1 MQLLLL
7 LQIFLENCF
16 HKLDAASSWVARESS
31 RQLLMHSK
39 YDWKNPSNMT
49 CVYQVVQ
56 LEGRVLYVYMYSHLL
71 QRGIDVKKYLTKP
84 IVQHCFGPIP
94 TLEFV
99 QSQMIWPCLT
109 QKLQI
114 HQLLCLPKSAHYLY
128 SDIYQPLLRRGQI
141 ICFYTNSNAEIG
153 PKQCQTSGL
162 LRYFFLHQCLFAR
175 SVDKIHNESR

>member
-1 MQLLLL
+1 M
-7 LQIFLENCF
+7 
-16 HKLDAASSWVARESS
+16 
-31 RQLLMHSK
+31 
-39 YDWKNPSNMT
+39 
-49 CVYQVVQ
+49 
-56 LEGRVLYVYMYSHLL
+56 
-71 QRGIDVKKYLTKP
+71 
-84 IVQHCFGPIP
+84 VQHCFGPIP

-114 HQLLCLPKSAHYLY
+114 HQLLCLPKSAHFLY

-162 LRYFFLHQCLFAR
+162 LRYFFLLQCIFAR
-175 SVDKIHNESR
+175 SVYEYFCQRPKKYNLLSQIFLIDSGLLPEMALLIELQSNSEIGEKATVFNEHKRWMEYKIGESIGCHSNLWIWEVG

>member
-1 MQLLLL
+1 M
-7 LQIFLENCF
+7 
-16 HKLDAASSWVARESS
+16 
-31 RQLLMHSK
+31 
-39 YDWKNPSNMT
+39 
-49 CVYQVVQ
+49 
-56 LEGRVLYVYMYSHLL
+56 
-71 QRGIDVKKYLTKP
+71 
-84 IVQHCFGPIP
+84 VQHCFGPIP

-99 QSQMIWPCLT
+99 QSQMIWPCLI

-162 LRYFFLHQCLFAR
+162 LRYFFYFNASSQEVCRTIIILQSYYSCIIVLLQSYYSR
-175 SVDKIHNESR
+175 TIVVLQSYYSRTIVIHMDFMPILD